1 MGSLVRIVRKL
12 QGCNIYKLS
21 LLKNLKLILWLQ
33 ANSDQCTKR
42 TNLDLT
48 VIVD

>member
-1 MGSLVRIVRKL
+1 MGSLVRIVKKL
-12 QGCNIYKLS
+12 HGCNMNKLR
-21 LLKNLKLILWLQ
+21 LLKNLKLIPWLQ

-48 VIVD
+48 IIVD

>member
-1 MGSLVRIVRKL
+1 MGSLVRIVS
-12 QGCNIYKLS
+12 CNINKLS

>member
-1 MGSLVRIVRKL
+1 VRIVMKL

>member
-12 QGCNIYKLS
+12 QGCNMSKLG

-42 TNLDLT
+42 TNLDFT